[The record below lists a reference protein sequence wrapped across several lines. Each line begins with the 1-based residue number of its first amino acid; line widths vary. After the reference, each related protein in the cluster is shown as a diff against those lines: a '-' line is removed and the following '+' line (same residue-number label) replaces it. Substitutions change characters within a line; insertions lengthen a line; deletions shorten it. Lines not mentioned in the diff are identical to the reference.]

1 MKVSSDQ
8 FVSVFVTVKDI
19 FPELQD
25 DYDTLRILLSG
36 IDRNSALV
44 ACAQINFELSDHKT
58 HREER
63 NLTPEQRP
71 MCSQRKLV
79 PLFFTQA
86 EMERLNAFRERR
98 QSTEPIIFFREQVLE
113 LIRWIVLICRDE
125 PGREIGFLNSA
136 ELNRFTKALLIAGS
150 LWSRRVY
157 RDDLI
162 AARDKSSRAESLET
176 VIRAF
181 RNATTFRPNPMT
193 GVCRGC
199 QLLREI
205 RAIDVTFEEMFE
217 RKTDLNLDDYNLAIF
232 VILYLTLVLY
242 SQAGLSAP
250 LLDVIQLRKE
260 IPGIEPALTHFLAL
274 ASQTAEAL
282 RTALWESKSEPTT
295 EDLAFFDLHPL
306 MERPILLVPPDRL
319 MILDAA
325 FFAAQAILGP
335 LFKVVKGACRNE
347 SRRIFGVFGRAF
359 ENYCFKLL
367 RSRYP
372 ILSALLCGP
381 LSLNLKIKD
390 RSSKSLEIDAVL
402 SLSDS
407 RSAAIFEIKS
417 AFVRDDWV
425 SGNPEEYVEGL
436 RQKYGATQEGGVKGI
451 GQLARAISAV
461 TTALSRPRDLDGI
474 ERIIPVLL
482 VYDPLLDAPLHGE
495 FFAQEFM
502 IALAPDKVLRNGD
515 MMNGNFRVTKL
526 VLMTI
531 DDLENLESSV
541 KFSLLELL
549 SRYSDDVP
557 NRNISLNNY
566 VTDSPS
572 FSQNLR
578 YSKSLQEEFLRTCE
592 STTRRL
598 AIPHEPNEGE

>member
-232 VILYLTLVLY
+232 C
-242 SQAGLSAP
+242 
-250 LLDVIQLRKE
+250 
-260 IPGIEPALTHFLAL
+260 HFLPHF
-274 ASQTAEAL
+274 S
-282 RTALWESKSEPTT
+282 
-295 EDLAFFDLHPL
+295 
-306 MERPILLVPPDRL
+306 
-319 MILDAA
+319 
-325 FFAAQAILGP
+325 P
-335 LFKVVKGACRNE
+335 LFA
-347 SRRIFGVFGRAF
+347 SRLV
-359 ENYCFKLL
+359 
-367 RSRYP
+367 
-372 ILSALLCGP
+372 
-381 LSLNLKIKD
+381 
-390 RSSKSLEIDAVL
+390 
-402 SLSDS
+402 
-407 RSAAIFEIKS
+407 RSAARRHTAQKRNPRYRTRTDAFFGVSITNGRSPTNGALGKQIRTDDGGPGLFRSASSDGKTHFACSTRPTYDFGRCIFCS
-417 AFVRDDWV
+417 A
-425 SGNPEEYVEGL
+425 
-436 RQKYGATQEGGVKGI
+436 
-451 GQLARAISAV
+451 
-461 TTALSRPRDLDGI
+461 
-474 ERIIPVLL
+474 
-482 VYDPLLDAPLHGE
+482 
-495 FFAQEFM
+495 
-502 IALAPDKVLRNGD
+502 
-515 MMNGNFRVTKL
+515 GNFR
-526 VLMTI
+526 
-531 DDLENLESSV
+531 SV
-541 KFSLLELL
+541 
-549 SRYSDDVP
+549 V
-557 NRNISLNNY
+557 
-566 VTDSPS
+566 
-572 FSQNLR
+572 
-578 YSKSLQEEFLRTCE
+578 
-592 STTRRL
+592 
-598 AIPHEPNEGE
+598 